1 MLRSLFAGI
10 SGMRAN
16 QTALDVAGNNI
27 ANANTIGY
35 KSASTVFQDTL
46 SQMLTAASS
55 ANSGQGGRNPIQ
67 VGLGVQLA
75 ATSMNLGQ
83 GSAETTGRPT
93 DLMISGDGMFVVQT
107 GGEQL
112 FTRAGAFSFDDQGK
126 LVTPTGA
133 RVQGYLLDAT
143 GATTGG
149 LVDISL
155 DDANAMPAV
164 PAGVAL
170 KSYSFGPDGVLTG
183 VYDDGISRKLG
194 QLALADFNNPMGL
207 ERVGD
212 TAFRDSPSSGAV
224 SLGVSGQG
232 RRGTM
237 MVGSLEMSNVDLAAE
252 FTNLILA
259 QRGFQASSRVITTSD
274 QVLEDL
280 VNLKR

>member
-75 ATSMNLGQ
+75 ATAMNLGQ

-143 GATTGG
+143 GAPTGG
-149 LVDISL
+149 LIDMSL
-155 DDANAMPAV
+155 DDANAQPAV
-164 PAGVAL
+164 PVGVTL

-224 SLGVSGQG
+224 NLGVSGQG